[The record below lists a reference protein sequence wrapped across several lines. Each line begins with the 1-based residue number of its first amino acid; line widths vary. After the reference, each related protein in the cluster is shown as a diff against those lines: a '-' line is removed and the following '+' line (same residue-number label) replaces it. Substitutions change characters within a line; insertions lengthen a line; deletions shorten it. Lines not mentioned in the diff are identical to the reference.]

1 MYDVIDLIFAIVYIS
16 DIGYARRKF
25 SNVGHDRTGTEN
37 YRCCKADGD
46 VVATRAPAPA
56 VHLVRRRAERS

>member
-1 MYDVIDLIFAIVYIS
+1 MYDVIDFIFAIVYIS
-16 DIGYARRKF
+16 NIGYSRRKF

-56 VHLVRRRAERS
+56 VHFVRWRTKRS